1 MMPRAPAADAPPV
14 LPQPLARWAEALLG
28 QGPAPETHASCSSC
42 AMCSQD
48 RLPPGPAPIRFSPR
62 TRCCT
67 YRPPLVNHV
76 AGRLLHSPA
85 LQHQLDTRLAAA
97 EATPMGVRVD
107 PRYQLL
113 YRHAMADAFGRAD
126 SLRCPHQADDG
137 GCGIWAVR
145 PAVCATWFCKHERG
159 AVGQRLWKALH
170 ACFSRAE
177 HLLAL
182 WCLGELGFNGQAR
195 ARALRAF
202 EDDRF
207 DADALDQRPDSAPQ
221 RALWGGWFG
230 READFYRACADR
242 VAALSWAQVEAL
254 GGTELS
260 LLADQ
265 AREAARAHAD
275 LGLPD
280 ALQLGSFTVLGAR
293 DGRLWLQTHSEFDPL
308 AVSPDVLQLVAR
320 CKGHSPAGLAEAHA
334 AAGHHP
340 PTRRLLRTLVDFGVL
355 QAAGSADG

>member
-1 MMPRAPAADAPPV
+1 MRPGPPVADAPPV
-14 LPQPLARWAEALLG
+14 LPQPLDRWAAALLG
-28 QGPAPETHASCSSC
+28 QGPEPEPHATCSSC
-42 AMCSQD
+42 AMCSPEQ
-48 RLPPGPAPIRFSPR
+48 LPPGPAPIRFSPR

-67 YRPPLVNHV
+67 YRPPLANHV
-76 AGRLLHSPA
+76 AGRLLHHPA

-113 YRHAMADAFGRAD
+113 YRHAMADAFGRAE

-159 AVGQRLWKALH
+159 AVGRRLWTALH

-177 HLLAL
+177 HVLAL
-182 WCLGELGFNGQAR
+182 WCLGELGLDAQAR
-195 ARALRAF
+195 ALALRAF
-202 EDDRF
+202 DDERF
-207 DADALDQRPDSAPQ
+207 DADTLDRRTDTAQQ
-221 RALWGGWFG
+221 RALWGDWFG
-230 READFYRACADR
+230 READFYRTCADR
-242 VAALSWAQVEAL
+242 VAPLDWAQVEAL
-254 GGTELS
+254 GGTELT
-260 LLADQ
+260 LLAEQ

-275 LGLPD
+275 LGLPA
-280 ALQLGSFTVLGAR
+280 ALQVGSFTVLGAR
-293 DGRLWLQTHSEFDPL
+293 DGHLWLHAHSEFDPL

-320 CKGHSPAGLAEAHA
+320 CNGHGPSELAAAHA
-334 AAGHHP
+334 DGGGPP

-355 QAAGSADG
+355 QAAGPDRR